1 MFKILTVGALFV
13 ASFAMRMDV
22 HDQTW
27 NNAATLNDDQKGWDN
42 FYRNSIKA
50 IGDSAAK
57 EITTDAQGQ
66 TSIRYLDTTGNND

>member
-1 MFKILTVGALFV
+1 MFKILTAGALLV

-27 NNAATLNDDQKGWDN
+27 NSATTLNDDQKQWDD
-42 FYRNSIKA
+42 FYRKSIKA
-50 IGDSAAK
+50 IGDSQAK

-66 TSIRYLDTTGNND
+66 TSIRYLDTTNNND